1 MQNYDP
7 FIERRRFLKTASYA
21 ALAVATSALVRDVG
35 AQTPSTRRP
44 NILHIHADD
53 HRPDGL
59 HALGNPVL
67 KTPHLDTLVERG
79 MTFTCCYTQGSMVG
93 AVCLPSRTM
102 LLTGRS
108 WLRFKAATDP
118 AAYLPRVLSAA
129 GYETWH
135 MGKGGNEY
143 KAGIAAFDTNLIDEG
158 NGEARRGS
166 SRRHAD
172 AAVSFLKKRKND
184 RPFYIYLAPPVPH
197 DPRIAEPE
205 FMKMYQPENIPLP
218 AAFMPQHPWDNGE
231 MTVRD
236 EKLAPWPRTPRDT
249 IDFRKSNVT

>member
-1 MQNYDP
+1 MHIYDP
-7 FIERRRFLKTASYA
+7 FIERRRFLKTASCA
-21 ALAVATSALVRDVG
+21 ALAAAASALVRDVG
-35 AQTPSTRRP
+35 AQTFSTRRP

-79 MTFTCCYTQGSMVG
+79 MAFTCCYTQGSMVG

-129 GYETWH
+129 GC
-135 MGKGGNEY
+135 
-143 KAGIAAFDTNLIDEG
+143 
-158 NGEARRGS
+158 R
-166 SRRHAD
+166 
-172 AAVSFLKKRKND
+172 
-184 RPFYIYLAPPVPH
+184 
-197 DPRIAEPE
+197 
-205 FMKMYQPENIPLP
+205 
-218 AAFMPQHPWDNGE
+218 
-231 MTVRD
+231 
-236 EKLAPWPRTPRDT
+236 
-249 IDFRKSNVT
+249 